1 MSDKEFHTVISGA
14 AVRFYLIFSS
24 PRFGEIQ
31 SLLEDEFRREKVG
44 DVWKLAMSVIEE
56 CV

>member
-14 AVRFYLIFSS
+14 VVRLYHVFS